1 MALADNHTSDTSM
14 FDFATVVEDFGIDEL
29 GDWEF
34 ELPFDDMPTDVDGFF
49 EGADKVENK
58 RKTMICPHCGKE
70 IEV

>member
-1 MALADNHTSDTSM
+1 MTGI
-14 FDFATVVEDFGIDEL
+14 EDFGIDEL